1 MTAFEWFAF
10 AAFLGSLLIDL
21 WNLKNQNNISRGR
34 VNMKG
39 VGPMSQTSQS
49 VNQSV

>member
-21 WNLKNQNNISRGR
+21 WNYKQERYVSRGR
-34 VNMKG
+34 VNMSG
-39 VGPMSQTSQS
+39 VRPMSQ
-49 VNQSV
+49 V